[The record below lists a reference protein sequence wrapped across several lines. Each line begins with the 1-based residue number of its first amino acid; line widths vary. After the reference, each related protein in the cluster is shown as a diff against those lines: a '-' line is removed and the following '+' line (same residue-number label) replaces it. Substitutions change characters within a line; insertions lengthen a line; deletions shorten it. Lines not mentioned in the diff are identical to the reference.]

1 MKKLI
6 IIVSLVALLS
16 FSTMLMAQELVLYY
30 SFDESGDKIVDK
42 SGKGNDGAFDQG
54 KGKRVASKAA
64 NFGQAMEFDGASR
77 ILVND
82 SKSLTIDKEISFVM
96 WEKKGDEIGGTG
108 TLPRIFSRASD
119 LHELAMDSGNKQKG
133 AFAIYFGNAPGW
145 TACMLVN
152 QEWHHIAVTGDG
164 STFHVYLDGEDVFQ
178 IKAAGP
184 GTYKGNL
191 FVGSRHDFSS
201 KECFKGWLDEV
212 GIFAGV
218 LSKDKIK
225 QIMSGGVNGQL
236 MSVSPQSKLGSTW
249 GAIKAGY

>member
-1 MKKLI
+1 MKKFV
-6 IIVSLVALLS
+6 IIVSLVALFS

-64 NFGQAMEFDGASR
+64 NFGQAMEFDALSR
-77 ILVND
+77 IVVKD

-108 TLPRIFSRASD
+108 TLPRIFSRTSD

-133 AFAIYFGNAPGW
+133 AFAIYFGNNPGW
-145 TACMLVN
+145 TACMLVDQN
-152 QEWHHIAVTGDG
+152 WHHIAVTGDG

-184 GTYKGNL
+184 GTYKGDL
-191 FVGSRHDFSS
+191 FIGSRCVLGNES
-201 KECFKGWLDEV
+201 FKGWLDEV
-212 GIFAGV
+212 AVFAGV
-218 LSKDKIK
+218 LSKDKVK
-225 QIMSGGVNGQL
+225 QIMNGGVNGQL
-236 MSVSPQSKLGSTW
+236 LSVSDQGKLGWTW